1 MKLRDVNAEQ
11 EFHEECWAEIKALQ
25 EADNLESVLV
35 IAKSK
40 DNNSS
45 FICKHWA
52 PNGFSIMEFIGV
64 LQVTL
69 TRMTQD
75 AISRTIRKV

>member
-11 EFHEECWAEIKALQ
+11 DFHEECWAEIKALQ

-35 IAKSK
+35 IAKPK
-40 DNNSS
+40 DGNN
-45 FICKHWA
+45 FLCKHWA
-52 PNGFSIMEFIGV
+52 PNGFSIMEFIGI
-64 LQVTL
+64 LQITI

-75 AISRTIRKV
+75 AISRTVRKV